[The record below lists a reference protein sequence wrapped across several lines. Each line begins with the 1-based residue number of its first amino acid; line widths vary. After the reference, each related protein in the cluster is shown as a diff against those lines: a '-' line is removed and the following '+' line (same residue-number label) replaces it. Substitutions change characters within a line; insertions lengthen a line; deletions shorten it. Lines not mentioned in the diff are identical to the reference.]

1 MAALNYAQKW
11 ESGLIK
17 TFIDGSYIAPFV
29 ATDVNFIGAKTFHF
43 TTLNT
48 SGYKA
53 HSLAGG
59 WQRGTYNQKDHPY
72 TLEHDRDVEF
82 FIDKRDV
89 DETNKTASIQNIS
102 AQFQRTQAT
111 PEMDAQFFSKI
122 AAEAAKVSMVSS
134 TAIANWDKTNALKKL
149 KEIIGKVRRY
159 RSEGLVLYV
168 RPEIMD
174 ALSLDETFKRNIQ
187 ADTIVAD
194 GKALQTR
201 ITNIDGT
208 PVIEV
213 IHVERFY
220 TALTSLRALSRRQ
233 ARRILSMSLRQLLRQ
248 RSSSRRFRLF
258 SSSSRGSTQK
268 ATAISIRT
276 ARSGILSCS
285 RTASTE
291 KWTAYSLTRTR
302 KPLRVRR

>member
-11 ESGLIK
+11 EPGLIK

-220 TALTSLRALSRRQ
+220 TAFNFTEGFKPQASTSYPINVLA
-233 ARRILSMSLRQLLRQ
+233 A
-248 RSSSRRFRLF
+248 
-258 SSSSRGSTQK
+258 TP
-268 ATAISIRT
+268 ATAKFVPKISSIFFFEP
-276 ARSGILSCS
+276 GQH
-285 RTASTE
+285 TE
-291 KWTAYSLTRTR
+291 GDGYLYQNRAFWDTFVFPNGLDGKVDSVFVDKDTQAFAG
-302 KPLRVRR
+302 

>member
-11 ESGLIK
+11 EAGLIK

-122 AAEAAKVSMVSS
+122 AAEAA
-134 TAIANWDKTNALKKL
+134 NGEFHRNRKL
-149 KEIIGKVRRY
+149 GQDQRAQETERDHRKGEKIPFRRACTVR
-159 RSEGLVLYV
+159 SPG
-168 RPEIMD
+168 D
-174 ALSLDETFKRNIQ
+174 H
-187 ADTIVAD
+187 
-194 GKALQTR
+194 G
-201 ITNIDGT
+201 
-208 PVIEV
+208 
-213 IHVERFY
+213 
-220 TALTSLRALSRRQ
+220 RAV
-233 ARRILSMSLRQLLRQ
+233 
-248 RSSSRRFRLF
+248 
-258 SSSSRGSTQK
+258 T
-268 ATAISIRT
+268 
-276 ARSGILSCS
+276 
-285 RTASTE
+285 
-291 KWTAYSLTRTR
+291 
-302 KPLRVRR
+302 